1 MRRRWLYV
9 LTVAVLAVGCAST
22 FEFRREEVFQESVR
36 SYGRLMTWSDFGAAA
51 AFLDPDAPIK
61 SVPPGVRVAGYDY
74 KQAVFAQDMLEAVN
88 LIEITYYKEQDPR
101 VRKIMDRQVWIF
113 NSDKQAWLLK
123 SGFPPF

>member
-1 MRRRWLYV
+1 MRRLI
-9 LTVAVLAVGCAST
+9 LLSLAAAMLAAGCAST
-22 FEFRREEVFQESVR
+22 FEFRREEVFQDTVR

-51 AFLDPDAPIK
+51 AFLDPDAPLK
-61 SVPPGVRVAGYDY
+61 SVPSGVRIAGYDY

-101 VRKIMDRQVWIF
+101 VKKIMDRQVWVF
-113 NSDKQAWLLK
+113 NSDKQNWFLK